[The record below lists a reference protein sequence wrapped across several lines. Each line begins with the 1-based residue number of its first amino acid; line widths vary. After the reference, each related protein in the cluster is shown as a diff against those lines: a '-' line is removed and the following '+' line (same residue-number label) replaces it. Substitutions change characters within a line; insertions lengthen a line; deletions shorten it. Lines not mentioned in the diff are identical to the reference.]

1 MNYLWDDQHNLF
13 QRLNHG
19 PFAYSDGVEVEDRLY
34 DIVAGAQDRSTFSSE
49 LAGSITDWPT
59 EYHLSRFRHGLLR
72 PLGIPAGS
80 KVLELGC
87 GCGAI
92 TRYLGEIGADV
103 VAVEGSLPRAR
114 VAAERCR
121 DLPNV
126 RVFVDDLLQ
135 FETDERFDFVLLIGV
150 LEYAA
155 VFSRQENPFTHYLH
169 SVTGFLAS
177 GGRVVVA
184 IENKLGL
191 KYFNGCAEDHLGS
204 RFFGIQDLYGPKT
217 ARTFGRRELIAQL
230 SAAGLPHTY
239 FYYPFPDYKLPSVVL
254 SETALV
260 DREFDAVDLLAR
272 CHARDYTGSPYRSFD
287 DALAFSALH
296 DNGLVADLSNSF
308 LVVAT
313 ADQPVQPHP
322 STFASAF
329 SFNRLREFCAETRL
343 IRRESEIQVVKAKLG
358 QVTNDQLL
366 IVDNLTIRSS
376 AEDSIYRPGRQLLW
390 NVLKARAASA
400 NPAPLMQ
407 ALRPW
412 MDFLLQ
418 HASVPSAQVTD
429 ASSERM
435 GLASY
440 VLPGAFLDCTPF
452 NLLDQAGEL
461 VAIDL
466 EWQSDN
472 DIPLGWVVTRG
483 VLHSL
488 RAGVPLS
495 SHTESLTTIIE
506 ALCSGFGFSVS
517 ESEVQSWLQMEITFQ
532 TALTG
537 LPCERWTT
545 QSTSNGLR
553 TFPYEIFRLSQELA
567 SREGQIAALNQTLAL
582 RDEHIGNLN
591 QAVRDKD
598 VHIANLDQQLA
609 AIREQQQGER
619 AQAAAQVE
627 LLQREIEQLQGELS
641 NVRLQLAM
649 LEGSLSWKAT
659 NVFRTALAPYPGLRR
674 SIKRALRLAWWIV
687 SLQLPRRLRARRE
700 LLKDRELI
708 ANSTWF
714 DAAWYLG
721 HYPDVAAAGWDPA
734 LHYALFGATESRN
747 PGPQFDAGWYLDHN
761 TDVKAAGSNP
771 LLQYLEQGASE
782 GRQIHPVREGESA
795 AAKAHWQAPG
805 DYSTWVELYDTITE
819 EDASSIRRHIAT
831 LGERPL
837 ISIVM
842 PVYNPEPRFLCKAIE
857 SVIAQLYQNWELC
870 IADDA
875 SPNSEIQTILN
886 QYAREHPRIKVT
898 YRPQRGHISAA
909 SNSALDLVTGD
920 FVALMDH
927 DDELPVHAL
936 YMVAVELNAHPDADL
951 IYSDEDKIDA
961 EGVRYLPYFK
971 TDWNPELFYSQN
983 MISHLGIYRA
993 SLVRQIGRF
1002 REGFEGS
1009 QDYDLALRIAAMTT
1023 PDRIRHIP
1031 HVLYHWRRGDDVQTF
1046 SSDCLYD
1053 AVQAAHRSLADY
1065 FASLGQQVE
1074 ITASRVPYWNR
1085 IVRPLPDPPPRVSL
1099 IVPTRDKG
1107 ILLRNC
1113 VEGLLHRTRYPNLEL
1128 IIVDNGS
1135 CEPDTLDYLESLRIE
1150 SRVRIL
1156 RIDEPFNYAAFNN
1169 RAAEKAEG
1177 EIIGFINNDIEV
1189 ITADWLQEM
1198 VSQVVQPG
1206 VGAVGAK
1213 LYYPDDTIQHAGVV
1227 LGMEGV
1233 AGHAHRGR
1241 ARSDEGYFGRLQL
1254 VHNLSCVTAACML
1267 VPKRVFDEVGGFDE
1281 VNLKVAYND
1290 VDLCLK
1296 IREAGYSIVWTPYA
1310 ELYHLESVSRGSD
1323 LEHKNAGRARREYA
1337 YMRQCWG
1344 TLLEHDP
1351 FYNPNLSLVD
1361 KEVSLA
1367 FPPRV
1372 RKPWQQVRVYSDS
1385 DKGRPQ
1391 TISDAQREWD
1401 RSGRSR
1407 LQNLLSGHDRLLFHR
1422 SERPTISVVVVL
1434 YNKAHLSLLSLEAL
1448 RRNADLPYE
1457 LIVVDNASSD
1467 DTQHL
1472 LERLDGATV
1481 LRNLSNVGFGPA
1493 CMQAVEKARGDYL
1506 CFLNN
1511 DALLQPTGL
1520 TAALDNFIR
1529 NPGVGAVGGKIL
1541 LANGDLQEA
1550 GSVIWSDGNALG
1562 YGRGDDAKLFKY
1574 NFRRPVD
1581 FCSGAFLFTP
1591 RKLFSELE
1599 GFSPRYSP
1607 AYYEDADYCMKVWA
1621 HGLQVIYEPRAVI
1634 LHYESASSGNN
1645 DAAKA
1650 LMTVNREK
1658 FVATWSDTLRDHH
1671 LTPSSENIFRARFA
1685 AASRTRSL
1693 LYIDDNIPHRHLG
1706 AGYPR
1711 GNAIL
1716 HEILRQGYQVT
1727 CVSSSSPLANEEY
1740 TDIPYEVELF
1750 DAVDDGE
1757 RLGRHSAAAD
1767 VVWIS
1772 RPNNMKRYLRE
1783 VITGRPHRNYK
1794 VIYDAEAIFAER
1806 EYLECMIAGCR
1817 VPPERLKTWVA
1828 RELAPAKAAD
1838 VVVCVSTRDA
1848 HRMAEAGISS
1858 PKVVGHYL
1866 ETRPTPTPFDK
1877 RRDFLFIGRMHGSDD
1892 PNTDSMRYFCETVWP
1907 RLHDVTGADLVI
1919 AGQGTNMFPQP
1930 SIPGVRIL
1938 GAVEDLSKLYDHAR
1952 VFVVPTRYAAGVPL
1966 KLYEAASF
1974 GIPAVVSTLIGEQI
1988 GWKHE
1993 EELLIADTPAE
2004 FVDCCSQLYW
2014 DEALWI
2020 RLRMNS
2026 LQRIEADLNLRTF
2039 ANAVRNVLQTALS
2052 EQAADDS
2059 R

>member
-169 SVTGFLAS
+169 SVAGFLAS

-230 SAAGLPHTY
+230 SAAGLPNTY
-239 FYYPFPDYKLPSVVL
+239 FYYPFPDYKLPSVVF

-287 DALAFSALH
+287 DALAFSALY

-322 STFASAF
+322 STLASAF

-400 NPAPLMQ
+400 NPAPLVQ

-418 HASVPSAQVTD
+418 RSRVPSAQVTD

-435 GLASY
+435 ELASY
-440 VLPGAFLDCTPF
+440 VLPGTFLDCTPF

-517 ESEVQSWLQMEITFQ
+517 ESEVQSWLQMEISFQ

-674 SIKRALRLAWWIV
+674 SIKRALRLAWWTV
-687 SLQLPRRLRARRE
+687 SLQLPRRLRARRK

-708 ANSTWF
+708 AKSTWF

-771 LLQYLEQGASE
+771 LVQYLEQGASE
-782 GRQIHPVREGESA
+782 GRQIHAVRASESA

-920 FVALMDH
+920 VVALMDH

-936 YMVAVELNAHPDADL
+936 YMVAVELNAHPDADI
-951 IYSDEDKIDA
+951 IYSDEDKIDT
-961 EGVRYLPYFK
+961 EGIRYGPYFK

-993 SLVRQIGRF
+993 SLVRKVGRF

-1023 PDRIRHIP
+1023 PDRIHHIP
-1031 HVLYHWRRGDDVQTF
+1031 HVLYHWRRAGLDTF
-1046 SSDCLYD
+1046 STGNLPV
-1053 AVQAAHRSLADY
+1053 AVRAAHRAVADY
-1065 FASLGQQVE
+1065 FLSRGESAQV
-1074 ITASRVPYWNR
+1074 IGSNLPFWNR
-1085 IVRPLPDPPPRVSL
+1085 VIRSLPDPPPLVSL
-1099 IVPTRDKG
+1099 IVPTRDRLS
-1107 ILLRNC
+1107 LLRNC
-1113 VEGLLHRTRYPNLEL
+1113 ISGLLHKTDYPNLEV

-1135 CEPDTLDYLESLRIE
+1135 SEPSTLEYLRSLGKDNRTRVLRIE
-1150 SRVRIL
+1150 G
-1156 RIDEPFNYAAFNN
+1156 PFNYSALNN
-1169 RAAEKAEG
+1169 RAAEMAQG
-1177 EIIGFINNDIEV
+1177 EILGFINNDIEV
-1189 ITADWLQEM
+1189 IDPGWLREM
-1198 VSQVVQPG
+1198 VAQAVQSG

-1213 LYYPDDTIQHAGVV
+1213 LYYRDDTIQHGGVV
-1227 LGMEGV
+1227 LGMGGV
-1233 AGHAHRGR
+1233 AGHPHSRYP
-1241 ARSDEGYFGRLQL
+1241 RSDPGYFGRLQL

-1267 VPKRVFDEVGGFDE
+1267 MPKRIFHEVGGFDE
-1281 VNLKVAYND
+1281 VNLMVAFND

-1296 IREAGYSIVWTPYA
+1296 VREAGYSIVWTPYA
-1310 ELYHLESVSRGSD
+1310 ELYHLESASRGYD
-1323 LEHKNAGRARREYA
+1323 YADRERAERAAKEVA
-1337 YMRQCWG
+1337 YMTRRWG
-1344 TLLEHDP
+1344 GSLEDP
-1351 FYNPNLSLVD
+1351 FYSPNLSLLSGNFD
-1361 KEVSLA
+1361 LA

-1372 RKPWQQVRVYSDS
+1372 SKPWPDVTS
-1385 DKGRPQ
+1385 
-1391 TISDAQREWD
+1391 
-1401 RSGRSR
+1401 
-1407 LQNLLSGHDRLLFHR
+1407 H
-1422 SERPTISVVVVL
+1422 
-1434 YNKAHLSLLSLEAL
+1434 SLE
-1448 RRNADLPYE
+1448 
-1457 LIVVDNASSD
+1457 
-1467 DTQHL
+1467 
-1472 LERLDGATV
+1472 
-1481 LRNLSNVGFGPA
+1481 
-1493 CMQAVEKARGDYL
+1493 KK
-1506 CFLNN
+1506 
-1511 DALLQPTGL
+1511 
-1520 TAALDNFIR
+1520 
-1529 NPGVGAVGGKIL
+1529 KI
-1541 LANGDLQEA
+1541 
-1550 GSVIWSDGNALG
+1550 
-1562 YGRGDDAKLFKY
+1562 
-1574 NFRRPVD
+1574 
-1581 FCSGAFLFTP
+1581 
-1591 RKLFSELE
+1591 
-1599 GFSPRYSP
+1599 
-1607 AYYEDADYCMKVWA
+1607 
-1621 HGLQVIYEPRAVI
+1621 
-1634 LHYESASSGNN
+1634 
-1645 DAAKA
+1645 
-1650 LMTVNREK
+1650 
-1658 FVATWSDTLRDHH
+1658 
-1671 LTPSSENIFRARFA
+1671 
-1685 AASRTRSL
+1685 
-1693 LYIDDNIPHRHLG
+1693 
-1706 AGYPR
+1706 
-1711 GNAIL
+1711 
-1716 HEILRQGYQVT
+1716 
-1727 CVSSSSPLANEEY
+1727 
-1740 TDIPYEVELF
+1740 
-1750 DAVDDGE
+1750 
-1757 RLGRHSAAAD
+1757 
-1767 VVWIS
+1767 IS
-1772 RPNNMKRYLRE
+1772 MS
-1783 VITGRPHRNYK
+1783 
-1794 VIYDAEAIFAER
+1794 
-1806 EYLECMIAGCR
+1806 C
-1817 VPPERLKTWVA
+1817 
-1828 RELAPAKAAD
+1828 
-1838 VVVCVSTRDA
+1838 
-1848 HRMAEAGISS
+1848 
-1858 PKVVGHYL
+1858 
-1866 ETRPTPTPFDK
+1866 
-1877 RRDFLFIGRMHGSDD
+1877 
-1892 PNTDSMRYFCETVWP
+1892 
-1907 RLHDVTGADLVI
+1907 
-1919 AGQGTNMFPQP
+1919 
-1930 SIPGVRIL
+1930 
-1938 GAVEDLSKLYDHAR
+1938 
-1952 VFVVPTRYAAGVPL
+1952 
-1966 KLYEAASF
+1966 
-1974 GIPAVVSTLIGEQI
+1974 
-1988 GWKHE
+1988 
-1993 EELLIADTPAE
+1993 
-2004 FVDCCSQLYW
+2004 
-2014 DEALWI
+2014 
-2020 RLRMNS
+2020 
-2026 LQRIEADLNLRTF
+2026 
-2039 ANAVRNVLQTALS
+2039 
-2052 EQAADDS
+2052 
-2059 R
+2059 